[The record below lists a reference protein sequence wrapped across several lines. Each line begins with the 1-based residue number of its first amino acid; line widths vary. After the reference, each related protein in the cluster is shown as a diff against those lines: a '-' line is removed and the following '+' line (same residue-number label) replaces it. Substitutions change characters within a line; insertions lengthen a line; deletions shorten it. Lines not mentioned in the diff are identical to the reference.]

1 MHLSSLLK
9 TKASK
14 ALVFSLAPLWFA
26 PIAFC
31 LMLLENATSAG
42 GFASVGRGWLVL
54 GILIFC
60 VVGLLLAALFYL
72 ILIFVK
78 ERPINQNPE
87 RLKIYAS
94 LSVFLLYLIA
104 LSGFL
109 GGGMDAFKVTIYILV
124 LLGLLILGKYTINK
138 VRNRT

>member
-1 MHLSSLLK
+1 MHISSLFK

-14 ALVFSLAPLWFA
+14 ALFFSLSPLWFS

-31 LMLLENATSAG
+31 LMLLENATSVG
-42 GFASVGRGWLVL
+42 GFSSVGRGWLVF

-60 VVGLLLAALFYL
+60 VIGLLLAALFYL
-72 ILIFVK
+72 IVIFVK
-78 ERPINQNPE
+78 ERPINQNPD
-87 RLKIYAS
+87 RLKIYTS

-109 GGGMDAFKVTIYILV
+109 GGGMDAFKVTIYIIV
-124 LLGLLILGKYTINK
+124 LLGLWGLGKYPINK
-138 VRNRT
+138 VRNRR